1 MSDFKCPVC
10 GHPGIPDYYNEDVVC
25 PNCNSNLGIYKSLNT
40 IAKGNHESG
49 GQTQKYKNLAMV
61 LSALT
66 VLLLGVLAF
75 VYINKDTNPQVV
87 ETSDAKVKEL
97 RDSISTLYALI
108 ESQNTEMSNS
118 KSQFI
123 EYTVIS
129 NDSPWGIVRKF
140 YGNRVDWETISRQ
153 IAEANG
159 IWDENTK
166 SWKQIHPGQKIKIYS
181 INKD

>member
-1 MSDFKCPVC
+1 METLKCPVC
-10 GHPGIPDYYNEDVVC
+10 GKAGIPDYRNENVVC
-25 PNCNSNLGIYKSLNT
+25 PNCNSDLGIYKTLNT
-40 IAKGNHESG
+40 IAKGNNESG
-49 GQTQKYKNLAMV
+49 GQVRKYKNLAMV

-75 VYINKDTNPQVV
+75 VYFNKDNNPPTIV
-87 ETSDAKVKEL
+87 TSDAKVKEL
-97 RDSISTLYALI
+97 RDSIGTLYAQI
-108 ESQNTEMSNS
+108 ESQKTEMSNS

-123 EYTVIS
+123 EYTVLS

-140 YGNRVDWETISRQ
+140 YGNRVDWETISQQ

-166 SWKQIHPGQKIKIYS
+166 SWKQIHPGQIIKIYS
-181 INKD
+181 INKE